1 MFKGSKSLHE
11 FRGRLPQTI
20 KTQYTFKELIIENP
34 DIYEEFLAKG
44 NASGKKSV
52 LSRFFRK

>member
-1 MFKGSKSLHE
+1 VCF
-11 FRGRLPQTI
+11 RLPQTI
-20 KTQYTFKELIIENP
+20 KSQFNNQELIIENP
-34 DIYEEFLAKG
+34 GIYEEFLAKG